1 MTIIKE
7 YNISTNSIKTA
18 ELFEIANKY
27 KLYKKTPSKW
37 YLKPFYAVAYSIA
50 LFLARQEQKNAV

>member
-7 YNISTNSIKTA
+7 YNIGTNSIKIT

-27 KLYKKTPSKW
+27 KLYKKH
-37 YLKPFYAVAYSIA
+37 
-50 LFLARQEQKNAV
+50 RQSGT